1 MDTLIYI
8 LVTLAILVAV
18 AYWFRGYWP
27 GIRTH
32 YARARGFWQLFQG
45 LRGRSGGQRRGGQSR
60 EGQSGRFPGQ
70 SRVIDVEPTS
80 VGPSSKASQIAG
92 QATGQKEK
100 CRVCGDALSSAQL
113 SALRQNDIRCTG
125 SSRVAKACPYRNY
138 N

>member
-1 MDTLIYI
+1 MNTLIYI
-8 LVTLAILVAV
+8 LVTLAILGVV

-27 GIRTH
+27 GIRTN

-45 LRGRSGGQRRGGQSR
+45 LRGRSGGQSRGGQSR
-60 EGQSGRFPGQ
+60 GDQSGRFPGQ

-80 VGPSSKASQIAG
+80 VSPSSKAAR
-92 QATGQKEK
+92 KEQ

-113 SALRQNDIRCTG
+113 SALGQNDIRCTG
-125 SSRVAKACPYRNY
+125 SSRVGKACPYRNY

>member
-1 MDTLIYI
+1 MDTLIYV
-8 LVTLAILVAV
+8 LVTLVLLGAV
-18 AYWFRGYWP
+18 GYWFRGYWP
-27 GIRTH
+27 GIRTN

-45 LRGRSGGQRRGGQSR
+45 LRGRSGPGRSGGQ
-60 EGQSGRFPGQ
+60 GGRFPGG

-80 VGPSSKASQIAG
+80 VGPSSKAAR
-92 QATGQKEK
+92 KEQ

-125 SSRVAKACPYRNY
+125 SSRVGKACPYRNY

>member
-1 MDTLIYI
+1 MNMLIYV
-8 LVTLAILVAV
+8 LVTLVVLGAV

-27 GIRTH
+27 GIRTN

-45 LRGRSGGQRRGGQSR
+45 LRGRSGGPNRGNQRGEQG
-60 EGQSGRFPGQ
+60 GRFPGQ

-80 VGPSSKASQIAG
+80 VGPSSKAG
-92 QATGQKEK
+92 QTAGQKEK

-125 SSRVAKACPYRNY
+125 SSRVGKACPYRNY